1 MQNHIVPEVG
11 IPQIIGAIVVASL
24 YISVFS
30 LVKEENRTRINA
42 IVLAGAGAAYLSSG
56 LGPWEFAFCTVISV
70 VAYKGLTRN
79 YMIGIGWILHTCWD
93 IIHHLYADA
102 IVPMD
107 PTSSFGCAICD
118 PIMAMWFFMG
128 APNIWQVIKQKLGN
142 GKPETSQAV

>member
-1 MQNHIVPEVG
+1 MQDHVVPEVG
-11 IPQIIGAIVVASL
+11 MPQIIGAVVIAML
-24 YISVFS
+24 YIGIFS
-30 LVKEENRTRINA
+30 LVKKENRTRLNA

-56 LGPWEFAFCTVISV
+56 LGPWEFAFCALMTF

-93 IIHHLYADA
+93 LVHHLKADA

-118 PIMAMWFFMG
+118 PILALWFFSG
-128 APNIWQVIKQKLGN
+128 APNVWVVMREKLQN
-142 GKPETSQAV
+142 RRTLKPIS